1 MTRFKPTVFALG
13 VFALTLNGVTAPV
26 AAEDAVQLRTTLE
39 KLRDQDLWGEVV
51 LDQGRVRQIRVQSIS
66 GDTVSVREVVG
77 PFQERGEMYTLGEFH
92 AVRELGDYRISQ
104 GRSAYRSEKSL
115 LTGLLLEI
123 AVPGGGY
130 YYAGET
136 KQAFVLVLVSA
147 AATATAIKT
156 GGDGA
161 AGWVPVMAWTKVAS
175 LLHLRDEIGASNASH
190 GHGEGS
196 LNTADGDNAR
206 LLNSPGGTRWNAKSQ
221 GRVVPLL
228 QLRRS
233 F

>member
-1 MTRFKPTVFALG
+1 MTPFRTVVLALG
-13 VFALTLNGVTAPV
+13 IFSLTSIGVAAPV
-26 AAEDAVQLRTTLE
+26 AAETGAQHRNTLE
-39 KLRDQDLWGEVV
+39 KLRDHDLWGEVV

-77 PFQERGEMYTLGEFH
+77 PFQERGAMYTLGQFH
-92 AVRELGDYRISQ
+92 AVRELGDFRIPQ
-104 GRSAYRSEKSL
+104 RRSAYRPEKSL

-156 GGDGA
+156 GSDGA

-175 LLHLRDEIGASNASH
+175 LLHLTDEIGASNTSH

-196 LNTADGDNAR
+196 FNIANGGNTGFS
-206 LLNSPGGTRWNAKSQ
+206 NSPGGTRWSAKSKAS
-221 GRVVPLL
+221 VLPLV
-228 QLRRS
+228 QLRHS

>member
-1 MTRFKPTVFALG
+1 VTTFRTVVFALG
-13 VFALTLNGVTAPV
+13 MFSFTSIGVATPV
-26 AAEDAVQLRTTLE
+26 AAENEVQHRNTLE

-77 PFQERGEMYTLGEFH
+77 PFQERGAMYTLSQFH
-92 AVRELGDYRISQ
+92 AVRELGDFRISQ
-104 GRSAYRSEKSL
+104 RRSAYRPEKSL
-115 LTGLLLEI
+115 LTGLLFEI

-147 AATATAIKT
+147 AAAATAIKT
-156 GGDGA
+156 GSDGA

-175 LLHLRDEIGASNASH
+175 LLHLADEIGASNAAH
-190 GHGEGS
+190 GPGEGS
-196 LNTADGDNAR
+196 FNTNGDNTGFF
-206 LLNSPGGTRWNAKSQ
+206 NSPGGTRWSAKSKAS
-221 GRVVPLL
+221 VLPLV
-228 QLRRS
+228 QLRHS